1 MNLSQRMG
9 LNIWMMLVFGTSAIS
24 ALGQTEVPTIKS
36 VGFVAGCWEMNNAER
51 KSVISEQW
59 MMPAG
64 NAMLGISRTVKA
76 EKMTGYEFMK
86 LVGDATGVTFY
97 ARPHNAKEDT
107 PFKMT
112 KWSANEATFENPA
125 NDFPQKITY
134 KLAGAD
140 SLFARIEGPMNGK
153 VSVIDFPYVRVKCN

>member
-1 MNLSQRMG
+1 MSVNLSM
-9 LNIWMMLVFGTSAIS
+9 LLVFGAFAIS
-24 ALGQTEVPTIKS
+24 TPGQTDVPTIKS
-36 VGFVAGCWEMNNAER
+36 VGFMAGCWEMNNAER

-76 EKMTGYEFMK
+76 EKMIGYEFMK
-86 LVGDATGVTFY
+86 LVVDANGITFY

-134 KLAGAD
+134 KLATPD

-153 VSVIDFPYVRVKCN
+153 VSGIDFPYVRVKCN

>member
-1 MNLSQRMG
+1 
-9 LNIWMMLVFGTSAIS
+9 MLLVLAFSAI
-24 ALGQTEVPTIKS
+24 AGFGQNAVPNIKA
-36 VGFVAGCWEMNNAER
+36 VGFMAGCWEINNTER

-86 LVGDATGVTFY
+86 LVEDANGVTFY

-112 KWSANEATFENPA
+112 KWAANEATFENPA

-134 KLAGAD
+134 KLATPD

-153 VSVIDFPYVRVKCN
+153 VSGIDFPYVRVKCS